1 MTIRMTGGS
10 VPGGAFCALID
21 TPHVA
26 SFGHNDATRN
36 ASFGSDFGHQL
47 RGAMTESPAAAEP
60 RRLSLELDPRHS
72 LAAAAMWLIIGL
84 AATFSIAAAVWVGKI
99 ARENVIEQH
108 VRRLSL
114 ETEQFSSDLGQA
126 MAARLGAVRAARSL
140 LRSSADSDPHQTLLS
155 LFDELASA
163 YPELEWIAVADSHG
177 IIVNSRGLF
186 QKGAGVESSRW
197 FSAGVQGPWLG
208 RIAGAAL

>member
-1 MTIRMTGGS
+1 MMRLAQHRLEVTLVTS
-10 VPGGAFCALID
+10 YA
-21 TPHVA
+21 
-26 SFGHNDATRN
+26 
-36 ASFGSDFGHQL
+36 
-47 RGAMTESPAAAEP
+47 AMTESPSPAEP
-60 RRLSLELDPRHS
+60 PYPSIELDPRRS

-126 MAARLGAVRAARSL
+126 LAARLGAVRAARSL
-140 LRSSADSDPHQTLLS
+140 LRSSSDSDPHQILLS

-163 YPELEWIAVADSHG
+163 YPELD
-177 IIVNSRGLF
+177 
-186 QKGAGVESSRW
+186 
-197 FSAGVQGPWLG
+197 
-208 RIAGAAL
+208 